1 MDGLHYAPLKT
12 LPAAGNSSTIHK
24 YQFIHL
30 SPLTGINYYRIRQT
44 DKDGRYVYST
54 IVLIKVEAANALR
67 VFPNPAQQSVIV
79 TGIQANGNI
88 EIMSADGKLVKKL
101 ITTSNSISIDLGK
114 FTSGIYILSYQNKGI
129 LQQQK
134 IMKE

>member
-1 MDGLHYAPLKT
+1 
-12 LPAAGNSSTIHK
+12 
-24 YQFIHL
+24 
-30 SPLTGINYYRIRQT
+30 
-44 DKDGRYVYST
+44 VYST
-54 IVLIKVEAANALR
+54 IVLIKVEAANTLR
-67 VFPNPAQQSVIV
+67 VFPNPAQQSIMV

-101 ITTSNSISIDLGK
+101 ITTGNSISIDLGK

-129 LQQQK
+129 LQQNK